1 MHLHIAGC
9 HLPGI
14 QEHRNTCRNLQCLN
28 IWQED
33 GRNAD
38 HLRTHQYL
46 KKGKTAINE
55 NVFFLVSFEI
65 RSWGGGGELK
75 LQRLPKHGY
84 LTKYHCLGIGHRANA
99 CKTWS
104 NVHDVQYRNLYTF
117 WQNLFKVVRGQN
129 RFMFH

>member
-65 RSWGGGGELK
+65 RSWGGGEVATT
-75 LQRLPKHGY
+75 
-84 LTKYHCLGIGHRANA
+84 TKAWIFDIISVSGDR
-99 CKTWS
+99 T
-104 NVHDVQYRNLYTF
+104 
-117 WQNLFKVVRGQN
+117 
-129 RFMFH
+129 